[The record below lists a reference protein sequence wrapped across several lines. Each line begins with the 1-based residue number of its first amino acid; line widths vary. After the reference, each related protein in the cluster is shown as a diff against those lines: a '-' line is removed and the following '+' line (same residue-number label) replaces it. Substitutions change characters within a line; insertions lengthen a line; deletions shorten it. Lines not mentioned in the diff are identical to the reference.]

1 MYLYNSATHKKEEF
15 RTHTPGHVEM
25 YTCGPTVIYLLKFGD
40 FMVAFFGGIVKILE
54 TASGLNFEQIMNQS
68 FGRSS
73 ENCADSHFLNRI
85 LRSIYGKHIK
95 IVLIF
100 ENLLTQN

>member
-1 MYLYNSATHKKEEF
+1 MKK
-15 RTHTPGHVEM
+15 
-25 YTCGPTVIYLLKFGD
+25 INLK
-40 FMVAFFGGIVKILE
+40 E
-54 TASGLNFEQIMNQS
+54 TGSGLNFEQIMNQS

-73 ENCADSHFLNRI
+73 ENCANSHFLNRI